1 MEPDEAERI
10 FDEFAEA
17 YRDWWGPLI
26 APAAVRVL
34 DDVEV
39 PAGDSRPFDLLDLGS
54 GTGVLALTALE
65 RWPGV
70 QVVALDTSGRMLE
83 LATDAARRQSAA
95 FPARLRAVTAGAD
108 RMPIGDA
115 SVDAAVSSFVVQL
128 VPNRAAALR
137 EVRRV
142 LRPGGRFALVT
153 WHADDPPF
161 KPDEAFGDALDD
173 LQIISPSDDRDIH
186 PYTSARAAA
195 AELRRAGFAEV
206 RAWGVQLEHEFTPE
220 SYLDLLEHWSDRELF
235 AGLDAE
241 TRAELR
247 ARTLRYM
254 GDLRPDAFV
263 WRRPLVRAVARRPRR

>member
-1 MEPDEAERI
+1 METEEAERI

-17 YRDWWGPLI
+17 YRDWWGPII
-26 APAAVRVL
+26 APAAVHVL
-34 DDVEV
+34 DDIEV
-39 PAGDSRPFDLLDLGS
+39 PVGDTRSFELLDLGS
-54 GTGVLALTALE
+54 GTGVLAVTALE

-70 QVVALDTSGRMLE
+70 RVVAVDSSGRMLE
-83 LATDAARRQSAA
+83 LATDAARRRSPA
-95 FPARLRAVTAGAD
+95 FPARLSAITAGAE

-137 EVRRV
+137 EVLRV

-173 LQIISPSDDRDIH
+173 LQLVSPPDDRDIH

-195 AELRRAGFAEV
+195 AELRRAGFGEV
-206 RAWGVQLEHEFTPE
+206 RARDVQLEHHFTPE
-220 SYLDLLEHWSDRELF
+220 SYLDLLEHWMERELF
-235 AGLDAE
+235 SGLDAE
-241 TRAELR
+241 THSELR
-247 ARTLRYM
+247 ALALRYM
-254 GDLRPDAFV
+254 RELRPDVFT
-263 WRRPLVRAVARRPRR
+263 WRRPLVRAVGRRPRR